1 MNPQLKSALRDYQ
14 TGYYQE
20 KLDQGLEFQDYVTEE
35 MYKIGWP
42 IVGYSSKKFQITRG
56 ENIMGA
62 EIKNDQRFRETGNLY
77 IEMEEKAHPTNP
89 HYVKSGIM
97 REDNSIIFIIGDR
110 DDFWIMAIRFLR
122 QLAEVRD
129 KIGCYHYDRV
139 RKPTS
144 KGFLFPVKDADRY
157 CIHKVSTLKDA
168 DATAAS
174 VMPW

>member
-1 MNPQLKSALRDYQ
+1 MNQQLKSALRDYQ
-14 TGYYQE
+14 TGYYGE

-42 IVGYSSKKFQITRG
+42 IVGYSSKKFQVTRG

-77 IEMEEKAHPTNP
+77 IEMEEKAYPTNP

-110 DDFWIMAIRFLR
+110 DDF
-122 QLAEVRD
+122 
-129 KIGCYHYDRV
+129 
-139 RKPTS
+139 
-144 KGFLFPVKDADRY
+144 
-157 CIHKVSTLKDA
+157 
-168 DATAAS
+168 
-174 VMPW
+174 